1 MKHNSR
7 ILITL
12 LAILIS
18 FALYSSSTLFDE
30 RALAQNGGAKETSN
44 PKGSGEPTKNPDG
57 STTTTKPN
65 DTYARGGTKETT
77 VDKDGKTVTKEV
89 WRDKNG
95 KPVRAKGKDGIRPVE
110 IEWRYD
116 EKGRLIK
123 AIIRYGDHSRSV
135 VQKEYKDDDDTD
147 GTTVV
152 GIYSTFDDEVT
163 VVTGTSADNIKK
175 FIDSFAPRV
184 VTYSAVIPPKEE
196 KKEPPKEDS
205 PKEETPKQSAPSTI
219 PAALE
224 STANEQPAGLPKG
237 RPVLIFTINGK
248 EAARIV
254 GPKGANDLRIIW
266 GVLTPYG
273 YWTKNGQE
281 IPGSRFQIPPGVNDF
296 HFSPNGRFTPVPP
309 IAPPQG
315 ANDIEFRWEADR
327 IVEAWWTRDG
337 QRMSGIPLS
346 GDTQE
351 FNFQLNPEKRQE
363 TAQATATTQLVGLVY
378 DKDSR
383 PGDRVSVSLTTDPKK
398 YENIPAL
405 GVIEMKVP
413 ANTGA
418 SAQNV
423 LQGLVVDLGDGRQQP
438 ANQPLTIQIAQ
449 NSPSVPVRVI
459 RQGNSQPVAQSSMP
473 ITQGQSNITVAN
485 TGKPS
490 DFTTPPVAQTTS
502 VIHGPLSGDGNATRI
517 AVDNQSASVMTET
530 PRSVYF
536 DLPTNTPVGSHTL
549 TLQDNGRNAQFPI
562 VNMNL
567 LMQADQLTLQR
578 GQSTNYNATIR
589 LGQTPE
595 SVWQSGGGASPEL
608 TNVSRIQAL
617 APNFHIPQ
625 AGDPGVILLRIENAS
640 RDTVSIRPSQN
651 EVVTRVLH
659 KEDFQNNQFTISGV
673 IESKRSG
680 GFVLNG
686 LAEAFFAPIPGQ
698 EVRGGVIG
706 RHTVPGKVGFCSGT
720 CKTRLIAQSGLDE
733 VVSCPGPIAGT
744 EACPKNCSCHLLR
757 AKKANPDDDWEE
769 VQKPASGKP
778 IYNSDYEYY
787 CHCAP

>member
-1 MKHNSR
+1 MKHTSR
-7 ILITL
+7 NLTIL

-30 RALAQNGGAKETSN
+30 RALAQSGGAKETSN
-44 PKGSGEPTKNPDG
+44 PKGSGEPSKNPDG

-95 KPVRAKGKDGIRPVE
+95 KPVRAKDGSDE
-110 IEWRYD
+110 IEWKYD
-116 EKGRLIK
+116 DRGRLVRVLIK
-123 AIIRYGDHSRSV
+123 YPRGGRIRIL
-135 VQKEYKDDDDTD
+135 KEYKDADDST
-147 GTTVV
+147 GTTDVTS
-152 GIYSTFDDEVT
+152 YSTENDEYT
-163 VVTGTSADNIKK
+163 TLDGLAAAI
-175 FIDSFAPRV
+175 ILGRLASFAPRV
-184 VTYSAVIPPKEE
+184 VTYSFVGLPKEE

-205 PKEETPKQSAPSTI
+205 PKQETPKQSAPNII
-219 PAALE
+219 PTALE
-224 STANEQPAGLPKG
+224 NAANEQPVALAQGK
-237 RPVLIFTINGK
+237 PVLIFTIDGK
-248 EAARIV
+248 EVARIV
-254 GPKGANDLRIIW
+254 APPGANDLRIIW

-281 IPGSRFQIPPGVNDF
+281 IKGSRFQIPPGVNDF

-315 ANDIEFRWEADR
+315 ANDIEFRWEGDR
-327 IVEAWWTRDG
+327 IVEAWWTKDG
-337 QRMSGIPLS
+337 QRMSRIPLS

-378 DKDSR
+378 DRDSR
-383 PGDRVSVSLTTDPKK
+383 PGDQVTVSLTTDPKK

-413 ANTGA
+413 ANSGA
-418 SAQNV
+418 TVQST
-423 LQGLVVDLGDGRQQP
+423 LQGLVIDLGDGRQQP
-438 ANQPLTIQIAQ
+438 ASQPLTIQIAQ
-449 NSPSVPVRVI
+449 NSPSVPVRVSQ
-459 RQGNSQPVAQSSMP
+459 QGNSRPVAQSSMP

-490 DFTTPPVAQTTS
+490 DFTTPPLAQTMS

-517 AVDNQSASVMTET
+517 AVDNQRASVVTET

-549 TLQDNGRNAQFPI
+549 TLEDNGRNAQFPI
-562 VNMNL
+562 VNMSL

-589 LGQTPE
+589 LGQTPD

-625 AGDPGVILLRIENAS
+625 AGEPGVILLRIENAS

-659 KEDFQNNQFTISGV
+659 KDDFQNNQFTVSGV
-673 IESKRSG
+673 IQSKKSG

-698 EVRGGVIG
+698 EVRGGVIA

-720 CKTRLIAQSGLDE
+720 CKTRLIAQSGFDE

-769 VQKPASGKP
+769 VPKPASGKP
-778 IYNSDYEYY
+778 IYDSDYEYY